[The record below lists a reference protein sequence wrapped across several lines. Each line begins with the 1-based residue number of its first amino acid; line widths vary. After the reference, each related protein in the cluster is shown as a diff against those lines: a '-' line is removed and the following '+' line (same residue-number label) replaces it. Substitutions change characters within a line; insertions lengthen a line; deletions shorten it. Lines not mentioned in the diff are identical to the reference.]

1 MERLVDLHGTF
12 ILAMSV
18 FNIIF
23 AIVAA
28 LGNLLLI
35 FALWKASSIPTVVR
49 KLFLNLAISDHA
61 VGIFPQLMYGII
73 RATMLN
79 MAAEKENNSDILC
92 SSRMLIVC
100 YFFLFLL
107 ACSSFLTVS
116 AIAVDRFLG
125 IYLHMRYQELVTPK
139 RVCLILVFLWFLSF
153 GTAFLYIS
161 LSNLNRA
168 VVAAMIL
175 FGSSVTS
182 LAYIYIFKV
191 VRYHRVH
198 MHNQLRFS
206 NSEARQTFREKK
218 SLFTGFVVYI
228 VFLVLRF
235 PHFCVVI
242 LRLSPRFEASFLVVN
257 HLTLF
262 ITLLNSSLN
271 PVIYCWRYREIREK
285 TKNIIRK
292 LFGCQKNEM
301 RELQFFKVK
310 I

>member
-1 MERLVDLHGTF
+1 MERLVNLHGTS
-12 ILAMSV
+12 ILARCV

-28 LGNLLLI
+28 LGNLLMI
-35 FALWKASSIPTVVR
+35 FALWKASSIPTVAR
-49 KLFLNLAISDHA
+49 KLFLNMAI
-61 VGIFPQLMYGII
+61 
-73 RATMLN
+73 
-79 MAAEKENNSDILC
+79 NNSDILC

-100 YFFLFLL
+100 YFSLFLL
-107 ACSSFLTVS
+107 ACWSFLTVS
-116 AIAVDRFLG
+116 AIAVDMSLG
-125 IYLHMRYQELVTPK
+125 IYLHMRYQEFVTPK
-139 RVCLILVFLWFLSF
+139 RVCSILVFLCFLSF

-168 VVAAMIL
+168 VVVAMIL

-191 VRYHRVH
+191 VRYHRGH

-206 NSEARQTFREKK
+206 NSEARKAFREKK

-242 LRLSPRFEASFLVVN
+242 LRLSPRFEASFLIYSQS
-257 HLTLF
+257 LDF
-262 ITLLNSSLN
+262 IYYFVKLVTEPSNLLLAIPGNS
-271 PVIYCWRYREIREK
+271 RE
-285 TKNIIRK
+285 N
-292 LFGCQKNEM
+292 
-301 RELQFFKVK
+301 
-310 I
+310 